1 MPSDGAMLMDDPSRN
16 GDNVV
21 SLGELHAYETTT
33 ADEREML
40 AYAAELEDGFTYDE
54 LADAV
59 PDRPTAPQRS
69 GLVPMPEQEPVPED
83 EIQGYLGS
91 LVRKGL
97 LERETYDEDE
107 IEKLTDLSDEHD
119 GLLHVGDID
128 EDEYGDVLSQQGAIY
143 TRGNGVH
150 VDEDTESGVSQ
161 FYLTEDG
168 KDILGSL

>member
-1 MPSDGAMLMDDPSRN
+1 MLMDDPSRR

-33 ADEREML
+33 EDERQML
-40 AYAAELEDGFTYDE
+40 AYAAELDDGFTYDE

-59 PDRPTAPQRS
+59 PDRPKAPQRS

-97 LERETYDEDE
+97 LQRETYDEEE
-107 IEKLTDLSDEHD
+107 IEKLAELNDEHD
-119 GLLHVGDID
+119 GLLHLDEVD

-143 TRGNGVH
+143 TRGKGVH
-150 VDEDTESGVSQ
+150 VDEDTEPGRSQ

-168 KDILGSL
+168 KDILESLE

>member
-1 MPSDGAMLMDDPSRN
+1 MPSDGAMFMDDPSRR

-33 ADEREML
+33 EDEREML
-40 AYAAELEDGFTYDE
+40 SYAAELEDGFTYDE
-54 LADAV
+54 LKDAV
-59 PDRPTAPQRS
+59 PDRPKAPQRS

-91 LVRKGL
+91 LVKKGL
-97 LERETYDEDE
+97 LERETYDEEE
-107 IEKLTDLSDEHD
+107 IEKLAELNDEHS
-119 GLLHVGDID
+119 GLLHVEDVD

-143 TRGNGVH
+143 TRGKAVH
-150 VDEDTESGVSQ
+150 VDEDTEAGISQ

-168 KDILGSL
+168 KDLLGSL